1 LEITQSLDLEKNKLS
16 VIIDLI
22 RQKQQLE
29 DSAKK
34 GRLVSADLEFLQQ
47 AEDALQEYLN
57 LIEKIRELNR
67 IDTPGP

>member
-1 LEITQSLDLEKNKLS
+1 MEITQSLDLEKNRLS

-67 IDTPGP
+67 SN

>member
-1 LEITQSLDLEKNKLS
+1 MEITQSLDLEKNKLS